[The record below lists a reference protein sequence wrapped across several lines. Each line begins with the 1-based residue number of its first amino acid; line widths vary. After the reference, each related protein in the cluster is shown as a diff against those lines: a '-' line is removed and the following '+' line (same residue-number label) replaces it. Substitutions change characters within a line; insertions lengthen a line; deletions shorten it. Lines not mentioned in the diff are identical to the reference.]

1 MKELINKLKNLRKL
15 AAVYSDYDNC
25 DKFTVGYILKNTSDE
40 LLILNISPCGK
51 YDGFSVIRTDDIYR
65 IEHESLYLK
74 KIERLTDKGEISFP
88 EFDCGNSLMDGLMKY
103 SMENEMI
110 TLIKIGGG
118 ADIVTGFVS
127 DVTDEFVCLKQ
138 ISDCGEYDGMTL
150 IGKEQISFIASDD
163 EECRCIKRLYM
174 LTKIQTAEKGYK

>member
-1 MKELINKLKNLRKL
+1 MKELINKLKNSCKL
-15 AAVYSDYDNC
+15 AAVYSDDDNC
-25 DKFTVGYILKNTSDE
+25 DKFAVGYILKNTSDE
-40 LLILNISPCGK
+40 LLMLNISPYGK

-65 IEHESLYLK
+65 IEYESLYLK

-88 EFDCGNSLMDGLMKY
+88 ELDCGEYLTDSLMKY

-110 TLIKIGGG
+110 ALIKIGGG
-118 ADIVTGFVS
+118 ADVVTGFVS

-138 ISDCGEYDGMTL
+138 ISDCGEYDGMTF

-163 EECRCIKRLYM
+163 EECRCIKKLY
-174 LTKIQTAEKGYK
+174 LSELN

>member
-1 MKELINKLKNLRKL
+1 MKELINKLKNSRKL
-15 AAVYSDYDNC
+15 AAVYSDDDNC
-25 DKFTVGYILKNTSDE
+25 DKFAVGYILKNTSDE
-40 LLILNISPCGK
+40 LLMLNISPYGK

-65 IEHESLYLK
+65 IEYESLYLK

-88 EFDCGNSLMDGLMKY
+88 ELDCGEYLTDSLMKY

-110 TLIKIGGG
+110 ALIKIDGG
-118 ADIVTGFVS
+118 ADVVTGFVS

-138 ISDCGEYDGMTL
+138 ISDCGEYDGMTF

-163 EECRCIKRLYM
+163 EECRCIKKLY
-174 LTKIQTAEKGYK
+174 LSELN